1 MSDDKFDVYLSA
13 MGLPATKE
21 NSIPLG
27 GLEAWQLAQDCIQ
40 RVAITEVLILFCTED
55 AVCFH
60 WKDGKVLF
68 P

>member
-1 MSDDKFDVYLSA
+1 MSDDKFNVFLSA

-21 NSIPLG
+21 NLIPLG
-27 GLEAWQLAQDCIQ
+27 AYDAWQLAQSCTQ
-40 RVAITEVLILFCTED
+40 RVAITEVVMVFCDDD
-55 AVCFH
+55 AICFH